1 MTHQTRG
8 NADFSPDDE
17 FRTAQKAFREGE
29 LRHAVYHLSW
39 ALSKDPQRREWLA
52 LLDQIIA
59 ASNQPFWLVPLQKG
73 IDFANAAVAAYIYA
87 KSGNIER
94 ALQIMIE
101 IYQVSPQASYLPWVG
116 EWLSNLEAVTSVSS
130 STMMMVVSALIS
142 RNPGD
147 HIDETTKH
155 HFARMLPALAQS
167 RTNNPHVGEL
177 AALHASLLR
186 KLGQLDEAVAA
197 AQAGYA
203 ASPNWLTAMQLGASY
218 RAQGQ
223 IDEALT
229 AYRNAIAHKP
239 DDDSVR
245 LDAADMLCQNGRI
258 ADGVR
263 FYKEVLDRT
272 PNHPWAAPHYYYG
285 QYLLTKAQTWR
296 DQLQQFAA
304 KHPDNADAEEFVRA
318 VQRQTS
324 AYTSYLPEP
333 TEAIINIMRQFAAQ
347 NQPGV
352 KDKGGNF
359 NVGLSALE
367 APSAITAVR
376 MFLDDNYRAV
386 LNVEVADLQTPD
398 PRYPRGN
405 VDFVLWRYNNTD
417 PEPAVAP
424 PADRVA
430 KAVADMAALPYSL
443 QGWWDQAQTIA
454 QVIGVASLNDLLGVM
469 VHPPVQPRPK
479 GSLMGRL
486 LNRPETTFAIWDWMH
501 RVQVA
506 AAFTIACLDSGWNES
521 TRKRAL
527 FSLARGPMDWTVEAA
542 IIALTKIG
550 LDSPIARSDIFALFA
565 ELLDNIPRG
574 GMCPYIDALCQCGLM
589 LPSLPDDLRARLEQE
604 QSHLLM

>member
-1 MTHQTRG
+1 MTHQAKG

-94 ALQIMIE
+94 ALQIMTE
-101 IYQVSPQASYLPWVG
+101 ISQVAPQASYLSWIV
-116 EWLSNLEAVTSVSS
+116 EWLADSEAAASVTPN
-130 STMMMVVSALIS
+130 TMMVLVSALIS
-142 RNPGD
+142 HYPGD
-147 HIDETTKH
+147 NIDETTKH
-155 HFARMLPALAQS
+155 HFARILPALAQS

-177 AALHASLLR
+177 AALQASLLR
-186 KLGQLDEAVAA
+186 KLGKLDESVAA
-197 AQAGYA
+197 AQAGYTA
-203 ASPNWLTAMQLGASY
+203 APNWLTAMQLGAAY
-218 RAQGQ
+218 RSKGQ

-229 AYRNAIAHKP
+229 AYGSAIAHQP
-239 DDDSVR
+239 NDDSVR
-245 LDAADMLCQNGRI
+245 LDAGDMLCQSGRI

-272 PNHPWAAPHYYYG
+272 PNHPWAAPYYCYY
-285 QYLLTKAQTWR
+285 QYRLTKAQTWY
-296 DQLQQFAA
+296 DQLQQFASQ
-304 KHPDNADAEEFVRA
+304 HPENVEAEKLVRA

-333 TEAIINIMRQFAAQ
+333 SEAIINIIRQFAAQ
-347 NQPGV
+347 NKPGI
-352 KDKGGNF
+352 KGKGGNF
-359 NVGLSALE
+359 NVGISALE
-367 APSAITAVR
+367 APSAISAVQR
-376 MFLDDNYRAV
+376 FLHENYGV
-386 LNVEVADLQTPD
+386 GLNVGVAELQTPD

-417 PEPAVAP
+417 PEPAVPP

-430 KAVADMAALPYSL
+430 KAIAEIAASPYSL
-443 QGWWDQAQTIA
+443 QEWRNQAQTA
-454 QVIGVASLNDLLGVM
+454 ASAIGVASINDLLGVM

-486 LNRPETTFAIWDWMH
+486 LNRPETTFAIWDWTH

-506 AAFTIACLDSGWNES
+506 AALTIACLDSGWDES
-521 TRKRAL
+521 VRKRAL
-527 FSLARGPMDWTVEAA
+527 FSLARGPMDWTIGAA
-542 IIALTKIG
+542 IIAVTKIG
-550 LDSPIARSDIFALFA
+550 LDFPAARPDIFALFA
-565 ELLDNIPRG
+565 ELLDDIPRG
-574 GMCPYIDALCQCGLM
+574 GMCPYTDALCQCGLM

-604 QSHLLM
+604 QITL